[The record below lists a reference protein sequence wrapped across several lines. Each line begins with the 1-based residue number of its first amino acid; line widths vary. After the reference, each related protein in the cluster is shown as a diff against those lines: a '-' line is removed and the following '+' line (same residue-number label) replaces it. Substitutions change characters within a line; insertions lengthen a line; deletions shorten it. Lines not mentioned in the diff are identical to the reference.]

1 MQNIGNTYQTK
12 QSEFA
17 TSGKTVKTDVKAAFD
32 FAAIFSDLNAKSD
45 SHTNLSNVM
54 ASAKDNRLNAVKQ
67 SNTKKTA
74 AKEDLRKDNSIN
86 KDNEDPEEKK
96 TKNKDKTTVT
106 EDLSLA
112 LKDLNALLEESN
124 QEDLQ
129 VQIDPATASKDFLSV
144 PEDNLDLASDYV
156 PTELVVETKVN
167 QHTDNANVTDD
178 TVDLVLASNSNNSKL
193 LNQLKQFANTQDTEV
208 LDLSTD
214 KLKEFLAKVDVSS
227 LSEQDFATFKFLKEQ
242 SVALDSPKPLLNLQ
256 QQLATLS
263 NVKLTAVT
271 NDPLL
276 DTKVSVSNLLNEL
289 DGKVNLNTDTTSISA
304 DEDFG
309 FKDFE
314 NIENSLKLSKLLD
327 DELQDLDTKEQINS
341 IMDAKDKANANT
353 LARSLELLKQVSSGM
368 NVSPRL
374 NMTSSDRV
382 DSNLVASKTTLESA
396 LMEKQAT
403 AFSSNS
409 AFENGSFSENSNSQQ
424 SFNQNFLNSL
434 NQANKT
440 VSTESKPTLNQTPD
454 LLTLSKNLKENAEA
468 LTEKVMKMASRNLKS
483 MVLDLNPTNLGKMK
497 ITLDLTNAD
506 EIAKISI
513 GASQAG
519 TRALVE
525 STLESLKETLKQNF
539 IEAQTDVVDYEEGE
553 PNHEQY
559 ASGDEQHQ
567 PQHESSQDE
576 RADNGIL
583 FASDENSEN
592 ETENSQLNDL
602 ENINNSQNA
611 NGISYFA

>member
-112 LKDLNALLEESN
+112 LNDINALLNDTN

-129 VQIDPATASKDFLSV
+129 VQIDPAASKDFLSV
-144 PEDNLDLASDYV
+144 SQDNLDLASDYV
-156 PTELVVETKVN
+156 PTDLVVEAKVN

-193 LNQLKQFANTQDTEV
+193 LNQLKQFANAQDTEV

-263 NVKLTAVT
+263 NGKLTVA

-276 DTKVSVSNLLNEL
+276 NTKVSVSNLLKEL
-289 DGKVNLNTDTTSISA
+289 EGKVNLNTDTTNISA

-368 NVSPRL
+368 NVSPRM

-525 STLESLKETLKQNF
+525 STLDSLKETLKQNF

-559 ASGDEQHQ
+559 ASDDEQHQ
-567 PQHESSQDE
+567 PQHESSQQKSS
-576 RADNGIL
+576 DNGIL
-583 FASDENSEN
+583 FASDENSER

>member
-32 FAAIFSDLNAKSD
+32 FAVIFSDLNAKSD

-193 LNQLKQFANTQDTEV
+193 LNQLKQFANAQDTEV

-263 NVKLTAVT
+263 NGKLTVA

-276 DTKVSVSNLLNEL
+276 NTKVSVSNLLKEL
-289 DGKVNLNTDTTSISA
+289 EGKVNLNTDTTSISA

-314 NIENSLKLSKLLD
+314 NIEKSLKLSKLLD

-368 NVSPRL
+368 NVSPRM

-525 STLESLKETLKQNF
+525 STLDSLKETLKQNF

-559 ASGDEQHQ
+559 ASDDEQHQ
-567 PQHESSQDE
+567 PQHESSQQKSS
-576 RADNGIL
+576 DNGIL
-583 FASDENSEN
+583 FASDENSER

>member
-45 SHTNLSNVM
+45 SHSNLTNVV

-67 SNTKKTA
+67 NNTKKTTA
-74 AKEDLRKDNSIN
+74 KDNSISDE
-86 KDNEDPEEKK
+86 KEEPEEKK
-96 TKNKDKTTVT
+96 AKNKDKTSVT

-112 LKDLNALLEESN
+112 LNDLNALLEESN

>member
-32 FAAIFSDLNAKSD
+32 FAVIFSDLNAKSD

-112 LKDLNALLEESN
+112 LNDLNALLNDTN

-129 VQIDPATASKDFLSV
+129 VQIDPAASKDFLSV
-144 PEDNLDLASDYV
+144 SQDNLDLASDYV
-156 PTELVVETKVN
+156 PTDLVVEAKVN

-193 LNQLKQFANTQDTEV
+193 LNQLKQFANIQDTEV

-263 NVKLTAVT
+263 NVKLTAAT

-289 DGKVNLNTDTTSISA
+289 EGKVNLNTDTTSISA

-409 AFENGSFSENSNSQQ
+409 AFENGSFSENSNSQH

-497 ITLDLTNAD
+497 ITLDLTSAD

-525 STLESLKETLKQNF
+525 STLDSLKETLKQNF

-559 ASGDEQHQ
+559 ASDDEQHQ
-567 PQHESSQDE
+567 PQHESSQQKSS
-576 RADNGIL
+576 DNGIL
-583 FASDENSEN
+583 FASDENSER

>member
-193 LNQLKQFANTQDTEV
+193 LNQLKQFANAQDTEV

-263 NVKLTAVT
+263 NGKLTVA

-276 DTKVSVSNLLNEL
+276 NTKVSVSNLLKEL
-289 DGKVNLNTDTTSISA
+289 EGKVNLNTDTTSISA

-368 NVSPRL
+368 NVSPRM

-497 ITLDLTNAD
+497 ITLDLTSAD

-525 STLESLKETLKQNF
+525 STLDSLKETLKQNF

-559 ASGDEQHQ
+559 ASDDEQHQ
-567 PQHESSQDE
+567 PQHESSQQKSS
-576 RADNGIL
+576 DNGIL
-583 FASDENSEN
+583 FASDENSER

>member
-45 SHTNLSNVM
+45 SHSNLTNVV

-67 SNTKKTA
+67 NNTKKTTA
-74 AKEDLRKDNSIN
+74 KDNSISDE
-86 KDNEDPEEKK
+86 KEEPEEKK
-96 TKNKDKTTVT
+96 AKNKDKTSVT

-112 LKDLNALLEESN
+112 LNDLNALLNDTN

-129 VQIDPATASKDFLSV
+129 VQIDPATASKAFLSV
-144 PEDNLDLASDYV
+144 PQDNLDLASDYV

-263 NVKLTAVT
+263 NVKLTAAT

-276 DTKVSVSNLLNEL
+276 DTKVSVSNLLNKLE
-289 DGKVNLNTDTTSISA
+289 GKVNLNTDTTSISA

-525 STLESLKETLKQNF
+525 STLDSLKETLKQNF

>member
-129 VQIDPATASKDFLSV
+129 VQIDPAASKDFLSV
-144 PEDNLDLASDYV
+144 PQDNLDLASDYV

-263 NVKLTAVT
+263 NVKLTAAT

-289 DGKVNLNTDTTSISA
+289 EGKVNLNTDTTSISA

-368 NVSPRL
+368 NVSPRM

-525 STLESLKETLKQNF
+525 STLDSLKETLKQNF

-559 ASGDEQHQ
+559 ASDDEQHQ
-567 PQHESSQDE
+567 PQHESSQQKSS
-576 RADNGIL
+576 DNGIL
-583 FASDENSEN
+583 FASDENSER

>member
-17 TSGKTVKTDVKAAFD
+17 TSGKTVKTDVKTAFD

-67 SNTKKTA
+67 SNTKKAA

-112 LKDLNALLEESN
+112 LNDLNALLNDTN
-124 QEDLQ
+124 QEDLR
-129 VQIDPATASKDFLSV
+129 VQIDPAASKDFLSV
-144 PEDNLDLASDYV
+144 PQDNLDLASDYV

-193 LNQLKQFANTQDTEV
+193 LNQLKQFANAQDTEV

-263 NVKLTAVT
+263 NVKLTAAT

-289 DGKVNLNTDTTSISA
+289 EGKVNLNTDTTSISA

-368 NVSPRL
+368 NVSPRM

-409 AFENGSFSENSNSQQ
+409 AFENGSFSENSNSQH

-525 STLESLKETLKQNF
+525 STLDSLKETLKQNF

-559 ASGDEQHQ
+559 ASDDEQHQ
-567 PQHESSQDE
+567 PQHESSQQKSS
-576 RADNGIL
+576 DNGIL

>member
-1 MQNIGNTYQTK
+1 
-12 QSEFA
+12 
-17 TSGKTVKTDVKAAFD
+17 
-32 FAAIFSDLNAKSD
+32 
-45 SHTNLSNVM
+45 
-54 ASAKDNRLNAVKQ
+54 
-67 SNTKKTA
+67 
-74 AKEDLRKDNSIN
+74 
-86 KDNEDPEEKK
+86 
-96 TKNKDKTTVT
+96 
-106 EDLSLA
+106 
-112 LKDLNALLEESN
+112 
-124 QEDLQ
+124 
-129 VQIDPATASKDFLSV
+129 
-144 PEDNLDLASDYV
+144 
-156 PTELVVETKVN
+156 
-167 QHTDNANVTDD
+167 
-178 TVDLVLASNSNNSKL
+178 
-193 LNQLKQFANTQDTEV
+193 
-208 LDLSTD
+208 
-214 KLKEFLAKVDVSS
+214 
-227 LSEQDFATFKFLKEQ
+227 
-242 SVALDSPKPLLNLQ
+242 
-256 QQLATLS
+256 
-263 NVKLTAVT
+263 
-271 NDPLL
+271 
-276 DTKVSVSNLLNEL
+276 
-289 DGKVNLNTDTTSISA
+289 
-304 DEDFG
+304 
-309 FKDFE
+309 
-314 NIENSLKLSKLLD
+314 
-327 DELQDLDTKEQINS
+327 
-341 IMDAKDKANANT
+341 MDAKDKANANT

-368 NVSPRL
+368 NVSPRM

-525 STLESLKETLKQNF
+525 STLDSLKETLKQNF

-567 PQHESSQDE
+567 PQHESSQQKSS
-576 RADNGIL
+576 DNGIL
-583 FASDENSEN
+583 FASDENSER

>member
-112 LKDLNALLEESN
+112 LNDLNALLEESN

-144 PEDNLDLASDYV
+144 PEDNLDLASDYM

-193 LNQLKQFANTQDTEV
+193 LNQLKQFANAQDTEV

-263 NVKLTAVT
+263 NDKLTVA

-276 DTKVSVSNLLNEL
+276 NTKVSVSNLLKEL
-289 DGKVNLNTDTTSISA
+289 EGKVNLNTDTTSISA

-368 NVSPRL
+368 NVSPRM

-525 STLESLKETLKQNF
+525 STLDSLKETLKQNF
-539 IEAQTDVVDYEEGE
+539 IEVQTDVVDYEEGE

-559 ASGDEQHQ
+559 ASDDEQHQ
-567 PQHESSQDE
+567 PQHESSQQKSS
-576 RADNGIL
+576 DNGIL
-583 FASDENSEN
+583 FASDENSER

>member
-45 SHTNLSNVM
+45 SHSNLTNVV

-67 SNTKKTA
+67 NNTKKTTA
-74 AKEDLRKDNSIN
+74 KDNSISDE
-86 KDNEDPEEKK
+86 KEEPEEKK
-96 TKNKDKTTVT
+96 AKNKDKTTVT

-112 LKDLNALLEESN
+112 LNDLNALLEETN

-263 NVKLTAVT
+263 NGKLTVA

-276 DTKVSVSNLLNEL
+276 NTKVSVSNLLKEL
-289 DGKVNLNTDTTSISA
+289 EGKVNLNTDTTSISA

-368 NVSPRL
+368 NVSPRM

-497 ITLDLTNAD
+497 ITLDLTSAD

-525 STLESLKETLKQNF
+525 STLDSLKETLKQNF

-559 ASGDEQHQ
+559 ASDDEQHQ
-567 PQHESSQDE
+567 PQHESSQQKSS
-576 RADNGIL
+576 DNGIL
-583 FASDENSEN
+583 FASDENSER

>member
-112 LKDLNALLEESN
+112 LNDLNALLNDTN

-129 VQIDPATASKDFLSV
+129 VQIDPAASKDFLSV
-144 PEDNLDLASDYV
+144 SQDNLDLASDYV
-156 PTELVVETKVN
+156 PTDLVVEAKVN

-263 NVKLTAVT
+263 NVKLTAAT

-276 DTKVSVSNLLNEL
+276 DTKVSVSNLLKEL
-289 DGKVNLNTDTTSISA
+289 EGKVNLNTDTTSISA

-525 STLESLKETLKQNF
+525 STLDSLKETLKQNF

-559 ASGDEQHQ
+559 ASDDEQHQ
-567 PQHESSQDE
+567 PQHESSQQKSS
-576 RADNGIL
+576 DNGIL
-583 FASDENSEN
+583 FASDENSER

>member
-1 MQNIGNTYQTK
+1 M
-12 QSEFA
+12 A
-17 TSGKTVKTDVKAAFD
+17 
-32 FAAIFSDLNAKSD
+32 LN
-45 SHTNLSNVM
+45 
-54 ASAKDNRLNAVKQ
+54 
-67 SNTKKTA
+67 
-74 AKEDLRKDNSIN
+74 
-86 KDNEDPEEKK
+86 
-96 TKNKDKTTVT
+96 
-106 EDLSLA
+106 
-112 LKDLNALLEESN
+112 DLNALLNDTN

-129 VQIDPATASKDFLSV
+129 VQIDPAASKDFLSV
-144 PEDNLDLASDYV
+144 SQDNLDLASDYV
-156 PTELVVETKVN
+156 PTDLVVEAKVN

-193 LNQLKQFANTQDTEV
+193 LNQLKQFANAQDTEV

-263 NVKLTAVT
+263 NGKLTVA

-276 DTKVSVSNLLNEL
+276 NTKVSVSNLLKEL
-289 DGKVNLNTDTTSISA
+289 EGKVNLNTDTTSISA

-497 ITLDLTNAD
+497 ITLDLTSAD

-525 STLESLKETLKQNF
+525 STLDSLKETLKQNF

-559 ASGDEQHQ
+559 ASDDEQHQ
-567 PQHESSQDE
+567 PQHESSQQKSS
-576 RADNGIL
+576 DNGIL
-583 FASDENSEN
+583 FASDENSER

>member
-112 LKDLNALLEESN
+112 LKDLNALLNDTN

-263 NVKLTAVT
+263 NGKLTVA

-276 DTKVSVSNLLNEL
+276 NTKVSVSNLLKEL
-289 DGKVNLNTDTTSISA
+289 EGKVNLNTDTTSISA

-368 NVSPRL
+368 NVSPRM

-525 STLESLKETLKQNF
+525 STLDSLKETLKQNF

-559 ASGDEQHQ
+559 ASDDEQHQ
-567 PQHESSQDE
+567 PQHESSQQKSS
-576 RADNGIL
+576 DNGIL
-583 FASDENSEN
+583 FASDENSER

>member
-32 FAAIFSDLNAKSD
+32 FAVIFSDLNAKSD

-112 LKDLNALLEESN
+112 LNDLNALLNDTN

-156 PTELVVETKVN
+156 PTELVVEAKVN

-193 LNQLKQFANTQDTEV
+193 LNQLKQFANAQDTEV

-263 NVKLTAVT
+263 NGKLTVA

-276 DTKVSVSNLLNEL
+276 NTKVSVSNLLKEL
-289 DGKVNLNTDTTSISA
+289 EGKVNLNTDTTSISA

-525 STLESLKETLKQNF
+525 STLDSLKETLKQNF

-559 ASGDEQHQ
+559 ASDDEQHQ
-567 PQHESSQDE
+567 PQHESSQQKSS
-576 RADNGIL
+576 DNGIL
-583 FASDENSEN
+583 FASDENSER

>member
-112 LKDLNALLEESN
+112 LNDLNALLNDTN

-129 VQIDPATASKDFLSV
+129 VQIDPAASKDFLSV
-144 PEDNLDLASDYV
+144 SQDNLDLASDYV

-193 LNQLKQFANTQDTEV
+193 LNQLKQFANAQDTEV

-263 NVKLTAVT
+263 NGKLTVA

-276 DTKVSVSNLLNEL
+276 NTKVSVSNLLKEL
-289 DGKVNLNTDTTSISA
+289 EGKVNLNTDTTSISA

-368 NVSPRL
+368 NVSPRM

-525 STLESLKETLKQNF
+525 STLDSLKETLKQNF

-559 ASGDEQHQ
+559 ASDDEQHQ
-567 PQHESSQDE
+567 PQHESSQQKSS
-576 RADNGIL
+576 DNGIL
-583 FASDENSEN
+583 FASDENSER

>member
-112 LKDLNALLEESN
+112 LNDLNALLNDTN

-129 VQIDPATASKDFLSV
+129 VQIDPAASKDFLSV
-144 PEDNLDLASDYV
+144 SQDNLDLASDYV
-156 PTELVVETKVN
+156 PTDLVVEAKVN

-263 NVKLTAVT
+263 NVKLTAAT

-276 DTKVSVSNLLNEL
+276 DTKVSVSNLLKEL
-289 DGKVNLNTDTTSISA
+289 EGKVNLNTDTTSISA

-368 NVSPRL
+368 NVSPRM

-525 STLESLKETLKQNF
+525 STLDSLKETLKQNF

-559 ASGDEQHQ
+559 ASDDEQHQ
-567 PQHESSQDE
+567 PQHESSQQKSS
-576 RADNGIL
+576 DNGIL
-583 FASDENSEN
+583 FASDENSER

>member
-74 AKEDLRKDNSIN
+74 SKEDLRKDNSIN

-129 VQIDPATASKDFLSV
+129 VQIDPAASKDFLSV

-156 PTELVVETKVN
+156 PTDLVVEAKVN

-193 LNQLKQFANTQDTEV
+193 LNQLKQFANAQDTEV

-263 NVKLTAVT
+263 NGKLTVA

-276 DTKVSVSNLLNEL
+276 NTKVSVSNLLKEL
-289 DGKVNLNTDTTSISA
+289 EGKVNLNTDTTSISA

-368 NVSPRL
+368 NVSPRM

-525 STLESLKETLKQNF
+525 STLDSLKETLKQNF

-559 ASGDEQHQ
+559 ASDDEQHQ
-567 PQHESSQDE
+567 PQHESSQQKSS
-576 RADNGIL
+576 DNGIL
-583 FASDENSEN
+583 FASDENSER

>member
-67 SNTKKTA
+67 NNTKKTTA
-74 AKEDLRKDNSIN
+74 KDNSISDE
-86 KDNEDPEEKK
+86 KEEPEEKK
-96 TKNKDKTTVT
+96 AKNKDKTTVT

-112 LKDLNALLEESN
+112 LNDLNALLEESN

-193 LNQLKQFANTQDTEV
+193 LNQLKQFANAQDTEV

-263 NVKLTAVT
+263 NVKLTAAT

-289 DGKVNLNTDTTSISA
+289 EGKVNLNTDTTSISA

-368 NVSPRL
+368 NVSPRM

-525 STLESLKETLKQNF
+525 STLDSLKETLKQNF

-559 ASGDEQHQ
+559 ASDDEQHQ
-567 PQHESSQDE
+567 PQHESSQQKSS
-576 RADNGIL
+576 DNGIL
-583 FASDENSEN
+583 FASDENSER

>member
-67 SNTKKTA
+67 NNTKKTTA
-74 AKEDLRKDNSIN
+74 KDNSISDE
-86 KDNEDPEEKK
+86 KEEPEEKK
-96 TKNKDKTTVT
+96 AKNKDKTTVT

-112 LKDLNALLEESN
+112 LNDLNALLEESN

-144 PEDNLDLASDYV
+144 PQDNLDLASDYV

-193 LNQLKQFANTQDTEV
+193 LNQLKQFANAQDTEV

-263 NVKLTAVT
+263 NVKLTAAT

-289 DGKVNLNTDTTSISA
+289 EGKVNLNTDTTSISA

-368 NVSPRL
+368 NVSPRM

-525 STLESLKETLKQNF
+525 STLDSLKETLKQNF

-559 ASGDEQHQ
+559 ASDDEQHQ
-567 PQHESSQDE
+567 PQHESSQQKSS
-576 RADNGIL
+576 DNGIL
-583 FASDENSEN
+583 FASDENSER

>member
-112 LKDLNALLEESN
+112 LNDLNALLNDTN

-263 NVKLTAVT
+263 NGKLTVA

-276 DTKVSVSNLLNEL
+276 NTKVSVSNLLKEL
-289 DGKVNLNTDTTSISA
+289 EGKVNLNTDTTSISA

-368 NVSPRL
+368 NVSPRM

-525 STLESLKETLKQNF
+525 STLDSLKETLKQNF

-559 ASGDEQHQ
+559 ASDDEQHQ
-567 PQHESSQDE
+567 PQHESSQQKSS
-576 RADNGIL
+576 DNGIL
-583 FASDENSEN
+583 FASDENSER

>member
-17 TSGKTVKTDVKAAFD
+17 TNGKTVKTDVKAAFD

-112 LKDLNALLEESN
+112 LNDLNALLNDTN

-129 VQIDPATASKDFLSV
+129 VQIDPAASKDFLSV
-144 PEDNLDLASDYV
+144 SQDNLDLASDYV
-156 PTELVVETKVN
+156 PTDLVVEAKVN

-193 LNQLKQFANTQDTEV
+193 LNQLKQFANAQDTEV

-227 LSEQDFATFKFLKEQ
+227 LSEQEFATFKFLKEQ

-263 NVKLTAVT
+263 NGKLTVA

-276 DTKVSVSNLLNEL
+276 NTKVSVSNLLKEL
-289 DGKVNLNTDTTSISA
+289 EGKVNLNTDTTSISA

-341 IMDAKDKANANT
+341 IMDAKDKGNANT

-368 NVSPRL
+368 NVSPRM

-525 STLESLKETLKQNF
+525 STLDSLKETLKQNF

-559 ASGDEQHQ
+559 ASDDEQHQ
-567 PQHESSQDE
+567 PQHESSQQKSS
-576 RADNGIL
+576 DNGIL
-583 FASDENSEN
+583 FASDENSER

>member
-129 VQIDPATASKDFLSV
+129 VQIDPAASKDFLSV
-144 PEDNLDLASDYV
+144 SQDNLDLASDYV
-156 PTELVVETKVN
+156 PTDLVVEAKVN

-193 LNQLKQFANTQDTEV
+193 LNQLKQFANAQDTEV

-263 NVKLTAVT
+263 NGKLTVA

-276 DTKVSVSNLLNEL
+276 NTKVSVSNLLKEL
-289 DGKVNLNTDTTSISA
+289 EGKVNLNTDTTSISA

-368 NVSPRL
+368 NVSPRM

-525 STLESLKETLKQNF
+525 STLDSLKETLKQNF

-559 ASGDEQHQ
+559 ASDDEQHQ
-567 PQHESSQDE
+567 PQHESSQQKSS
-576 RADNGIL
+576 DNGIL
-583 FASDENSEN
+583 FASDENSER

>member
-32 FAAIFSDLNAKSD
+32 FAVIFSDLNAKSD

-112 LKDLNALLEESN
+112 LNDLNALLNDTN

-129 VQIDPATASKDFLSV
+129 VQIDPAASKDFLSV
-144 PEDNLDLASDYV
+144 SQDNLDLASDYV
-156 PTELVVETKVN
+156 PTDLVVEAKVN

-193 LNQLKQFANTQDTEV
+193 LNQLKQFANAQDTEV

-263 NVKLTAVT
+263 NGKLTVA

-276 DTKVSVSNLLNEL
+276 NTKVSVSNLLKEL
-289 DGKVNLNTDTTSISA
+289 EGKVNLNTDTTSISA

-368 NVSPRL
+368 NVSPRM

-497 ITLDLTNAD
+497 ITLDLTSAD

-525 STLESLKETLKQNF
+525 STLDSLKETLKQNF

-559 ASGDEQHQ
+559 ASDDEQHQ
-567 PQHESSQDE
+567 PQHESSQQKSS
-576 RADNGIL
+576 DNGIL
-583 FASDENSEN
+583 FASDENSER

>member
-17 TSGKTVKTDVKAAFD
+17 SSGKTVKTDVKAAFD

-112 LKDLNALLEESN
+112 LNDLNALLNDTN

-129 VQIDPATASKDFLSV
+129 VQIDPAASKDFLSV
-144 PEDNLDLASDYV
+144 SQDNLDLASDYV
-156 PTELVVETKVN
+156 PTDLVVEAKVN

-263 NVKLTAVT
+263 NVKLTAAT

-289 DGKVNLNTDTTSISA
+289 EGKVNLNTDTTSISA

-497 ITLDLTNAD
+497 ITLDLTSAD

-525 STLESLKETLKQNF
+525 STLDSLKESLKQNF
-539 IEAQTDVVDYEEGE
+539 IEAQTDVVDYEDEAQ
-553 PNHEQY
+553 NHEQY
-559 ASGDEQHQ
+559 ASGEDQHQ
-567 PQHESSQDE
+567 PQHESSQQKSS
-576 RADNGIL
+576 DNGIL
-583 FASDENSEN
+583 FALDENSEN

>member
-17 TSGKTVKTDVKAAFD
+17 TNGKTVKTDVKAAFD

-112 LKDLNALLEESN
+112 LNDLNALLNDTN

-129 VQIDPATASKDFLSV
+129 VQIDPAASKDFLSV
-144 PEDNLDLASDYV
+144 SQDNLDLASDYV
-156 PTELVVETKVN
+156 PTDLVVEAKVN

-193 LNQLKQFANTQDTEV
+193 LNQLKQFANAQDTEV

-263 NVKLTAVT
+263 NGKLTVA

-276 DTKVSVSNLLNEL
+276 DTKVSVSNLLKEL
-289 DGKVNLNTDTTSISA
+289 EGKVNLNTDTTSISA

-368 NVSPRL
+368 NVSPRM

-497 ITLDLTNAD
+497 ITLDLTSAD

-525 STLESLKETLKQNF
+525 STLDSLKETLKQNF

-559 ASGDEQHQ
+559 ASDDEQHQ
-567 PQHESSQDE
+567 PQHESSQQKSS
-576 RADNGIL
+576 DNGIL
-583 FASDENSEN
+583 FASDENSER

>member
-156 PTELVVETKVN
+156 PTDLVVEAKVN

-193 LNQLKQFANTQDTEV
+193 LNQLKQFANAQDTEV

-263 NVKLTAVT
+263 NVKLTAAT

-276 DTKVSVSNLLNEL
+276 DTKVSVSNLLKEL
-289 DGKVNLNTDTTSISA
+289 EGKVNLNTDTTSISA

-368 NVSPRL
+368 NVSPRM

-525 STLESLKETLKQNF
+525 STLDSLKETLKQNF

-559 ASGDEQHQ
+559 ASDDEQHQ
-567 PQHESSQDE
+567 PQHESSQQKSS
-576 RADNGIL
+576 DNGIL
-583 FASDENSEN
+583 FASDENSER

>member
-112 LKDLNALLEESN
+112 LNDLNALLNDTN

-129 VQIDPATASKDFLSV
+129 VQIDPAASKDFLSV
-144 PEDNLDLASDYV
+144 SQDNLDLASDYV
-156 PTELVVETKVN
+156 PTDLVVEAKVN

-193 LNQLKQFANTQDTEV
+193 LNQLKQFANAQDTEV

-263 NVKLTAVT
+263 NGKLTVA

-276 DTKVSVSNLLNEL
+276 NTKVSVSNLLKEL
-289 DGKVNLNTDTTSISA
+289 EGKVNLNTDTTSISA

-368 NVSPRL
+368 NVSPRM

-525 STLESLKETLKQNF
+525 STLDSLKETLKQNF

-559 ASGDEQHQ
+559 ASDDEQHQ
-567 PQHESSQDE
+567 PQHESSQQKSS
-576 RADNGIL
+576 DNGIL
-583 FASDENSEN
+583 FASDKNSER

>member
-17 TSGKTVKTDVKAAFD
+17 SSGKTVKTDVKAAFD

-112 LKDLNALLEESN
+112 LNDLNALLNDTN

-129 VQIDPATASKDFLSV
+129 VQIDPAASKDFLSV
-144 PEDNLDLASDYV
+144 SQDNLDLASDYV
-156 PTELVVETKVN
+156 PTDLVVEAKVN

-263 NVKLTAVT
+263 NVKLTAAT

-289 DGKVNLNTDTTSISA
+289 EGKVNLNTDTTSISA

-314 NIENSLKLSKLLD
+314 NIENSLKLSKFLD

-341 IMDAKDKANANT
+341 IMDDKDKANANT

-409 AFENGSFSENSNSQQ
+409 AFENGSFSENSNSQH

-497 ITLDLTNAD
+497 ITLDLTSAD

-525 STLESLKETLKQNF
+525 STLDSLKESLKQNF
-539 IEAQTDVVDYEEGE
+539 IEAQTDVVDYEDEAQ
-553 PNHEQY
+553 NHEQY
-559 ASGDEQHQ
+559 ASGEDQHQ
-567 PQHESSQDE
+567 PQHESSQQKSS
-576 RADNGIL
+576 DNGIL
-583 FASDENSEN
+583 FALDENSEN

>member
-112 LKDLNALLEESN
+112 LNDLNALLNDSN

-193 LNQLKQFANTQDTEV
+193 LNQLKQFANAQDTEV

-263 NVKLTAVT
+263 NGKLTVA

-276 DTKVSVSNLLNEL
+276 NTKVSISNLLNEL

-341 IMDAKDKANANT
+341 IMDAKDQANANT
-353 LARSLELLKQVSSGM
+353 LARCLELLKQVSSGM
-368 NVSPRL
+368 NVSPRM

-525 STLESLKETLKQNF
+525 STLDSLKETLKQNF

-559 ASGDEQHQ
+559 ASDDEQHQ
-567 PQHESSQDE
+567 PQHESSQQKSS
-576 RADNGIL
+576 DNGIL
-583 FASDENSEN
+583 FASDENSER

>member
-156 PTELVVETKVN
+156 PTDLVVEAKVN

-193 LNQLKQFANTQDTEV
+193 LNQLKQFANAQDTEV

-263 NVKLTAVT
+263 NGKLTVA

-276 DTKVSVSNLLNEL
+276 NTKVSVSNLLKEL
-289 DGKVNLNTDTTSISA
+289 EGKVNLNTDTTSISA

-497 ITLDLTNAD
+497 ITLDLTSAD

-525 STLESLKETLKQNF
+525 STLDSLKETLKQNF

-559 ASGDEQHQ
+559 ASDDEQHQ
-567 PQHESSQDE
+567 PQHESSQQKSS
-576 RADNGIL
+576 DNGIL
-583 FASDENSEN
+583 FASDENSER

>member
-32 FAAIFSDLNAKSD
+32 FAVIFSDLNAKSD

-112 LKDLNALLEESN
+112 LNDLNALLNDTN

-129 VQIDPATASKDFLSV
+129 VQIDPAASKDFLSV
-144 PEDNLDLASDYV
+144 SQDNLDLASDYV
-156 PTELVVETKVN
+156 PTDLVVEAKVN

-193 LNQLKQFANTQDTEV
+193 LNQLKQFANAQDTEV

-263 NVKLTAVT
+263 NGKLTVA

-276 DTKVSVSNLLNEL
+276 DTKVSVSNLLKEL
-289 DGKVNLNTDTTSISA
+289 EGKVNLNTDTTSISA

-368 NVSPRL
+368 NVSPRM

-497 ITLDLTNAD
+497 ITLDLTSAD

-525 STLESLKETLKQNF
+525 STLDSLKETLKQNF

-559 ASGDEQHQ
+559 ASDDEQHQ
-567 PQHESSQDE
+567 PQHESSQQKSS
-576 RADNGIL
+576 DNGIL
-583 FASDENSEN
+583 FASDENSER

>member
-129 VQIDPATASKDFLSV
+129 VQIDPAASKDFLSV
-144 PEDNLDLASDYV
+144 SQDNLDLASDYV
-156 PTELVVETKVN
+156 PTDLVVEAKVN

-193 LNQLKQFANTQDTEV
+193 LNQLKQFANAQDTEV

-263 NVKLTAVT
+263 NGKLTVA

-276 DTKVSVSNLLNEL
+276 NTKVSVSNLLKEL
-289 DGKVNLNTDTTSISA
+289 EGKVNLNTDTTSISA

-368 NVSPRL
+368 NVSPRM

-583 FASDENSEN
+583 FASDENSER

>member
-112 LKDLNALLEESN
+112 LNDLNALLNDTN

-129 VQIDPATASKDFLSV
+129 VQIDPAASKDFLSV
-144 PEDNLDLASDYV
+144 SQDNLDLASDYV
-156 PTELVVETKVN
+156 PTDLVVEAKVN

-193 LNQLKQFANTQDTEV
+193 LNQLKQFANAQDTEV

-263 NVKLTAVT
+263 NGKLTVA

-276 DTKVSVSNLLNEL
+276 NTKVSVSNLLKEL
-289 DGKVNLNTDTTSISA
+289 EGKVNLNTDTTSISA

-368 NVSPRL
+368 NVSPRM
-374 NMTSSDRV
+374 NMTSSDKV

-497 ITLDLTNAD
+497 ITLDLTSAD

-525 STLESLKETLKQNF
+525 STLDSLKETLKQNF

-559 ASGDEQHQ
+559 ASDDEQHQ
-567 PQHESSQDE
+567 PQHESSQQKSS
-576 RADNGIL
+576 DNGIL
-583 FASDENSEN
+583 FASDENSER

>member
-112 LKDLNALLEESN
+112 LNDLNALLNDTN

-129 VQIDPATASKDFLSV
+129 VQIDPAASKDFLSV
-144 PEDNLDLASDYV
+144 SQDNLDLASDYV
-156 PTELVVETKVN
+156 PTDLVVEAKVN

-193 LNQLKQFANTQDTEV
+193 LNQLKQFANAQDTEV

-263 NVKLTAVT
+263 NVKLTAAT

-276 DTKVSVSNLLNEL
+276 DTKVSVSNLLKEL
-289 DGKVNLNTDTTSISA
+289 EGKVNLNTDTTSISA

-368 NVSPRL
+368 NVSPRM

-497 ITLDLTNAD
+497 ITLDLTSAD

-525 STLESLKETLKQNF
+525 STLDSLKETLKQNF

-559 ASGDEQHQ
+559 ASDDEQHQ
-567 PQHESSQDE
+567 PQHESSQQKSS
-576 RADNGIL
+576 DNGIL
-583 FASDENSEN
+583 FASDENSER

>member
-112 LKDLNALLEESN
+112 LNDLNALLNDTN

-129 VQIDPATASKDFLSV
+129 VQIDPAASKDFLSV
-144 PEDNLDLASDYV
+144 SQDNLDLASDYV
-156 PTELVVETKVN
+156 PTDLVVEAKVN

-193 LNQLKQFANTQDTEV
+193 LNQLKQFANAQDTEV

-263 NVKLTAVT
+263 NVKLTAAP

-289 DGKVNLNTDTTSISA
+289 EGKVNLNTDTTSISA

-368 NVSPRL
+368 NVSPRM

-525 STLESLKETLKQNF
+525 STLDSLKETLKQNF

-559 ASGDEQHQ
+559 ASDDEQHQ
-567 PQHESSQDE
+567 PQHESSQQKSS
-576 RADNGIL
+576 DNGIL
-583 FASDENSEN
+583 FASDENSER

>member
-112 LKDLNALLEESN
+112 LNDLNALLNDTN

-129 VQIDPATASKDFLSV
+129 VQIDPAASKDFLSV
-144 PEDNLDLASDYV
+144 SQDNLDLASDYV
-156 PTELVVETKVN
+156 PTDLVVEAKVN

-263 NVKLTAVT
+263 NGKLTVA

-276 DTKVSVSNLLNEL
+276 NTKVSISNLLKEL
-289 DGKVNLNTDTTSISA
+289 EGKVNLNTDTTSISA

-368 NVSPRL
+368 NVSPRM

-525 STLESLKETLKQNF
+525 STLDSLKETLKQNF

-559 ASGDEQHQ
+559 ASDDEQHQ
-567 PQHESSQDE
+567 PQHESSQQKSS
-576 RADNGIL
+576 DNGIL
-583 FASDENSEN
+583 FASDENSER

>member
-32 FAAIFSDLNAKSD
+32 FAVIFSDLNAKSD
-45 SHTNLSNVM
+45 SHTNLSNVI

-112 LKDLNALLEESN
+112 LNDLNALLNDTN

-129 VQIDPATASKDFLSV
+129 VQIDPAASKDFLSV
-144 PEDNLDLASDYV
+144 SQDNLDLASDYV
-156 PTELVVETKVN
+156 PTDLVVEAKVN

-193 LNQLKQFANTQDTEV
+193 LNQLKQFANAQDTEV

-263 NVKLTAVT
+263 NGKLTVA

-276 DTKVSVSNLLNEL
+276 NTKVSVSNLLKEL
-289 DGKVNLNTDTTSISA
+289 EGKVNLNTDTTSISA

-368 NVSPRL
+368 NVSPRM

-497 ITLDLTNAD
+497 ITLDLTSAD

-525 STLESLKETLKQNF
+525 STLDNLKETLKQNF

-559 ASGDEQHQ
+559 ASDDEQHQ
-567 PQHESSQDE
+567 PQHESSQQKSS
-576 RADNGIL
+576 DNGIL
-583 FASDENSEN
+583 FASDENSER